1 MKKIKLITVVGTR
14 PEIIRLS
21 RIIPKLDKYFEHL
34 LIHTGQNYD
43 YELNEIFFEQ
53 LELRKPDIFLNA
65 AGKSSSETIG
75 NVIINIDRVIEIEK
89 PDAMLILGDTN
100 SCMSA
105 IAAKRKKVPIFH
117 MEAGNRCFDSR
128 VPEEVLRKIIDHT
141 ADINLPYSEIARN
154 YLINEGIPPDRI
166 IKTGSPMKEIL
177 DFYEPKINNSNIL
190 ETLGLDQLKY
200 FLFSLHREENV
211 ESEKQLDNFISLLKD
226 LYSEYNLPI
235 IVSTHPRTRKKL
247 EGKSIL
253 SDKFIKFM
261 KPFGFLDY
269 IKLQKNAFC
278 VLSDSGTITEESSIL
293 NFPALNLRE
302 MHERPEGT
310 EESPLIMVGLNKD
323 RVMSSLEILKDQTRG
338 EKRNINIVKEY
349 DIDNVSSKI
358 VRIIESYTDYVNKVV
373 WKKY

>member
-1 MKKIKLITVVGTR
+1 MNKLKLITVVGTR

-75 NVIINIDRVIEIEK
+75 NVIINIDRVIENEK

-100 SCMSA
+100 SCMAA
-105 IAAKRKKVPIFH
+105 IAAKRNKVPIFH

-128 VPEEVLRKIIDHT
+128 VPEEVLRRIIDHT
-141 ADINLPYSEIARN
+141 ADINLPYSDIARN

-177 DFYEPKINNSNIL
+177 DFYESKINNSNIL
-190 ETLGLDQLKY
+190 EKLGLDKFKY
-200 FLFSLHREENV
+200 FLLSLHREENV
-211 ESEKQLDNFISLLKD
+211 DSEKQLKNFISLLKD
-226 LYSEYNLPI
+226 LYSKYSLPI

-247 EGKSIL
+247 EGKSII

-261 KPFGFLDY
+261 KPFGFIDY
-269 IKLQKNAFC
+269 IKLQKNAYC

-310 EESPLIMVGLNKD
+310 EECPLIMVGLNKD
-323 RVMSSLEILKDQTRG
+323 RVMSSIEILKDQDRN
-338 EKRNINIVKEY
+338 EKMNINIVKEY
-349 DIDNVSSKI
+349 DIDNVSLKI

>member
-1 MKKIKLITVVGTR
+1 MNKLKLITVVGTR

-75 NVIINIDRVIEIEK
+75 NVIINIDRVIENEK

-100 SCMSA
+100 SCMAA
-105 IAAKRKKVPIFH
+105 IAAKRNKVPIFH

-128 VPEEVLRKIIDHT
+128 VPEEVLRRIIDHT

-177 DFYEPKINNSNIL
+177 DFYSSKINKSNIL
-190 ETLGLDQLKY
+190 EDLGLDKFKY

-211 ESEKQLDNFISLLKD
+211 DSEKQLDKFISLLKD
-226 LYSEYNLPI
+226 LHSKYNLPI
-235 IVSTHPRTRKKL
+235 VVSTHPRTRKKL

-253 SDKFIKFM
+253 SDELIKFM
-261 KPFGFLDY
+261 KPFGFIDY

-310 EESPLIMVGLNKD
+310 EECPLIMVGLNKD
-323 RVMSSLEILKDQTRG
+323 RVMSSLEILKDQDRG
-338 EKRNINIVKEY
+338 EKRNISIVKEY
-349 DIDNVSSKI
+349 NVDNVSSKI

>member
-1 MKKIKLITVVGTR
+1 MNKLKLITVVGTR

-43 YELNEIFFEQ
+43 YDLNEIFFEQ

-75 NVIINIDRVIEIEK
+75 NVIINIDRVIENEK

-100 SCMSA
+100 SCMAA
-105 IAAKRKKVPIFH
+105 IAAKRNKVPIFH

-128 VPEEVLRKIIDHT
+128 VPEEVLRRIIDHT
-141 ADINLPYSEIARN
+141 ADINLPYSDIARN

-177 DFYEPKINNSNIL
+177 DFYEFKINNSNIL
-190 ETLGLDQLKY
+190 EKLGLDKFKY

-211 ESEKQLDNFISLLKD
+211 DSEKQLKNFISLLKD
-226 LYSEYNLPI
+226 LYSKYSLPI

-247 EGKSIL
+247 EGKSII

-261 KPFGFLDY
+261 KPFGFIDY
-269 IKLQKNAFC
+269 IKLQKNAYC

-310 EESPLIMVGLNKD
+310 EECPLIMVGLNKD
-323 RVMSSLEILKDQTRG
+323 RVMSSIEILKDQDRN
-338 EKRNINIVKEY
+338 EKMNINIVKEY
-349 DIDNVSSKI
+349 DIDNVSLKI

>member
-310 EESPLIMVGLNKD
+310 EESPLILVGLNKD